1 MRMDASLTTAKSF
14 AALIGPRIIYL
25 RRHAVCV
32 DACAF
37 CRHIQRMNKLRS
49 DALTTTA
56 TAHGGSPSG
65 RAR

>member
-1 MRMDASLTTAKSF
+1 MLMDASLTTAKSF
-14 AALIGPRIIYL
+14 AAIIGPRIIYL
-25 RRHAVCV
+25 RRQAAFV

-49 DALTTTA
+49 AALTTTA